1 MSYKL
6 EILLTKIG
14 RGKKEEDSKYIDCLI
29 SNHWKSKV
37 IELYVY
43 LIAWIEQT
51 AWNTKQ

>member
-37 IELYVY
+37 IDKVIEL
-43 LIAWIEQT
+43 
-51 AWNTKQ
+51 